1 MKVMKD
7 MKTILFIM
15 LVTFNLT
22 IMSQQKTSTYFVS
35 VSQIGNDVSFV
46 ILEKNI
52 NSLNNSQDFT
62 YSAANQNYL
71 TINQVGIN
79 NVAELKSGVR
89 DVQLVGQKGKN
100 NYYSFIDYY
109 NASPTKM
116 NILQQGNANSLQVY
130 GTNSLMENVKII
142 QKSNYKTI
150 IVRNY

>member
-1 MKVMKD
+1 M
-7 MKTILFIM
+7 T
-15 LVTFNLT
+15 
-22 IMSQQKTSTYFVS
+22 QQNTSTYFVS
-35 VSQIGNDVSFV
+35 VPQIGSDASFLV
-46 ILEKNI
+46 LEKNI
-52 NSLNNSQDFT
+52 NSLNNLQD
-62 YSAANQNYL
+62 YDKSVDNYNL
-71 TINQVGIN
+71 SINQLGVN

-109 NASPTKM
+109 NVSPTKM

>member
-1 MKVMKD
+1 MKD

>member
-1 MKVMKD
+1 MKD

-35 VSQIGNDVSFV
+35 VPQIGNDVSFV

-109 NASPTKM
+109 NASTTKM

-142 QKSNYKTI
+142 QKSNYKAI

>member
-1 MKVMKD
+1 MKD
-7 MKTILFIM
+7 IKAILLVM

-22 IMSQQKTSTYFVS
+22 IMSQQKASTYFVS
-35 VSQIGNDVSFV
+35 VPQIGNDISFIV
-46 ILEKNI
+46 LEKNI
-52 NSLNNSQDFT
+52 NSLNNSQDLT
-62 YSAANQNYL
+62 NSAANQNYL
-71 TINQVGIN
+71 SINQIGIN

-89 DVQLVGQKGKN
+89 DIQLVGQRGKN

-116 NILQQGNANSLQVY
+116 NILQQGTANSLQVY

-150 IVRNY
+150 VVRNY